1 MYFQPFF
8 ASTYRYAQ
16 FARTVSHK
24 EHYAEM
30 VRVLD
35 LSYFGAGAGEHWG
48 LEPQAGWREF
58 KCRYH
63 NTSYVGGRKY
73 ARAQVSSHP
82 APSPLLKGFRR
93 MRDIPVGGICHVL
106 GACKRIRKI
115 NISRLQLASD
125 FLLRPPE
132 YPNSQPHSQI
142 FVSDIPPSWTWQ
154 YSEAI
159 PLYADEI
166 ISYILKLPYLESVTA
181 RNCLWLTTSRVGRLM
196 REAGESLRSVDF
208 RESGMQKDVR
218 WAIRGGR
225 EEVLRIVE
233 EVVRNTGDLTMMI

>member
-1 MYFQPFF
+1 MSLLHVEEYRKAEHATFGKPIRSLIRPVIPIRSKTEPNTIRRRRKSPSLIFLKSFTYSVLSRVYRIPPTSTLASMPAEILACIFQYLAQPDLHALMLTNSYFLEIAASRMYFQPFF

-106 GACKRIRKI
+106 GACKRIR
-115 NISRLQLASD
+115 
-125 FLLRPPE
+125 
-132 YPNSQPHSQI
+132 
-142 FVSDIPPSWTWQ
+142 
-154 YSEAI
+154 
-159 PLYADEI
+159 YA
-166 ISYILKLPYLESVTA
+166 LPYSYVTRLSGYRSHESI
-181 RNCLWLTTSRVGRLM
+181 TSRG
-196 REAGESLRSVDF
+196 
-208 RESGMQKDVR
+208 
-218 WAIRGGR
+218 
-225 EEVLRIVE
+225 
-233 EVVRNTGDLTMMI
+233 